1 MSPLSLNTSFT
12 SNHICLEDIYIYIY
26 IYSEV
31 KSLSR
36 VQLLMTPWT
45 VAHQA
50 PPSMGFSKQEYWT
63 GFPFPSPVDLP
74 NPGIESRFPV
84 LQADALLSK
93 PPGKLAYIYIYTHTH
108 ILLLLKKIR

>member
-1 MSPLSLNTSFT
+1 
-12 SNHICLEDIYIYIY
+12 
-26 IYSEV
+26 
-31 KSLSR
+31 
-36 VQLLMTPWT
+36 MTPLT

-74 NPGIESRFPV
+74 NPGIESRFPA

-93 PPGKLAYIYIYTHTH
+93 PPGKLAHIYIYTHTYCCYLKKSDNLSKTNF
-108 ILLLLKKIR
+108 IMCFLLFLPTVFCLTLLKY